1 MTDRTR
7 PPGLTILAVMGTV
20 AGLVALLAGVA
31 YAIVSRAAGA
41 TTPLGGLEP
50 VLAVLLFV
58 TGVVDLIFAFG
69 AWTLRPWGWTVGLVA
84 AGLMI
89 VSALIR
95 VVDNP
100 TSAVISIAISVVII
114 YYLNTAAVKAA
125 FGRA

>member
-58 TGVVDLIFAFG
+58 TGIADLVFAYG
-69 AWTLRPWGWTVGLVA
+69 AWTLRPWGWKVGLIG

-95 VVDNP
+95 IVDNP
-100 TSAVISIAISVVII
+100 TSAVISIAISVAIV